1 MGLQFDHIAI
11 GCTDLAEGTA
21 WVEEQLGVA
30 LRPGGKHVQFGTYN
44 TLLGMGDLYLEVIA
58 KDPDAPAIDRPTWFD
73 LDNFVGSPRLAN
85 WICRSD
91 DIEKEQA
98 ITGPALSLTRDD
110 LRWQLTVP
118 ENGSMPFDGGYPTL
132 LKWGEGIVPPS
143 QSLPDSGC
151 RLTSWQVW
159 HPKANWLRSNVDLK
173 CDIVSFHEGPQGF
186 KATFDTPNGTRY
198 L

>member
-73 LDNFVGSPRLAN
+73 LDNFVGSPRLTN

-98 ITGPALSLTRDD
+98 ITGPALSLLIATATRRKTGDKRTSR
-110 LRWQLTVP
+110 LSGTNLS
-118 ENGSMPFDGGYPTL
+118 NTL
-132 LKWGEGIVPPS
+132 FTG
-143 QSLPDSGC
+143 
-151 RLTSWQVW
+151 R
-159 HPKANWLRSNVDLK
+159 
-173 CDIVSFHEGPQGF
+173 
-186 KATFDTPNGTRY
+186 
-198 L
+198 